1 MDPVIPDTLKAVI
14 PSPAIWLQGYP
25 SRHIKSQIDKLVYT
39 TNLPRDTWKFGRNR
53 LNILA
58 LKRPILRHFYRTLA
72 LEHYLFAKLKRVI
85 DVWKDQNGGDTLQFE
100 AFGLEPGEP
109 SILFRKVVAGYLLAT
124 QYTRDLGLQE
134 LDENAMMEIVW
145 DTDMEVNHDE
155 LLAELRKGLD
165 MME

>member
-58 LKRPILRHFYRTLA
+58 
-72 LEHYLFAKLKRVI
+72 LKRVI